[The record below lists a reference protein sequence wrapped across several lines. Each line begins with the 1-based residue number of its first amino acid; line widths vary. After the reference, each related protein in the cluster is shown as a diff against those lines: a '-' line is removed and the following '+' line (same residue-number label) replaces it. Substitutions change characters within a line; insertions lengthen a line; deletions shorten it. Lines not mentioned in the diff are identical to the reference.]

1 MEQRKNLI
9 HPGSLILFLL
19 LAGITAL
26 FLAFGAAYIYVRVTK
41 GGIPMQVPSLF
52 YFNTIIIIAGSI
64 TLEYARQRFETDETR
79 MMLTGLILTL
89 FLSLGFLI
97 MQFVAFWKMLS
108 ENIFPSS
115 GNPAA
120 FLYLITGLH
129 FLHLVAGL
137 PFLSVFTFRAF
148 KKTREQVQELL
159 FLSDPDQSRKLRLIG
174 FYWHFLA
181 VLWIMLLIFFILNH
195 TV

>member
-1 MEQRKNLI
+1 
-9 HPGSLILFLL
+9 
-19 LAGITAL
+19 
-26 FLAFGAAYIYVRVTK
+26 
-41 GGIPMQVPSLF
+41 MQVPSLF